1 MAQAG
6 AGNRP
11 KGKTVVSYTGKK
23 YDASKMRAPAEAT
36 MATGDE
42 IDALLAT
49 EEGAAAAAAA
59 EVAADE
65 ARQNIW
71 DWFAN
76 QALDQYEA
84 ELKER
89 RFFNAMH
96 SADGSPASRRRRSKW
111 VASMRYP
118 PRYAPM

>member
-1 MAQAG
+1 MAQNG
-6 AGNRP
+6 KGNRP

-23 YDASKMRAPAEAT
+23 YNTTKMRAPAKAT

-49 EEGAAAAAAA
+49 EEGAAAASAA
-59 EVAADE
+59 EIAAEE
-65 ARQNIW
+65 ARQNVW

-89 RFFNAMH
+89 RFFNAMK
-96 SADGSPASRRRRSKW
+96 SDDGSPASRRRRSKW
-111 VASMRYP
+111 VASMKYP